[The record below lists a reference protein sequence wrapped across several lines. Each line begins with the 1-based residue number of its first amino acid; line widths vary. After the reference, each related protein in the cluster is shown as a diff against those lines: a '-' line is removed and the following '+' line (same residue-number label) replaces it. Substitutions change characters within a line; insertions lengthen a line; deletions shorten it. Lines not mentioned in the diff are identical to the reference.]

1 MTKRSSKRKTSVF
14 RANSNGYIYNEFDY
28 ARERQQEVEERDT
41 IIAIGYAER
50 QMQDSLRLAGKVKTE
65 L

>member
-1 MTKRSSKRKTSVF
+1 MTKRSRKRKTSGY
-14 RANSNGYIYNEFDY
+14 RANSNGYIHNEFDY

-50 QMQDSLRLAGKVKTE
+50 QIQDSLRLAGKVNTE

>member
-1 MTKRSSKRKTSVF
+1 MTKRKSKRGTTSF
-14 RANSNGYIYNEFDY
+14 RANSNGYIHNEFGY

-50 QMQDSLRLAGKVKTE
+50 QVQDSLRLAGKVNTE